1 MPPNHF
7 ESEVESF
14 LEGSHGDRTHI
25 KRADHHTVT
34 PLCGTL
40 LGAEGIACDFG
51 GGLPIGQCRESFVP
65 VEALH
70 AVCPESFVPWV
81 CAVWLVCGGLREKI
95 RPASSACVE
104 SAIFFAQ
111 RGQNGPKWAF
121 CSLPGEFFRGCGR
134 EGCLLGEFCRALRH
148 CGKA

>member
-40 LGAEGIACDFG
+40 LD
-51 GGLPIGQCRESFVP
+51 
-65 VEALH
+65 
-70 AVCPESFVPWV
+70 
-81 CAVWLVCGGLREKI
+81 KI

-111 RGQNGPKWAF
+111 RSENRPKRPNFAVQGEF
-121 CSLPGEFFRGCGR
+121 CRGACLIGGLLGEFFRGGHPPVAVLGEFFR
-134 EGCLLGEFCRALRH
+134 GAHLPLGALGEFCRGTLPMYP
-148 CGKA
+148 G